1 MKAADKGALKELL
14 EILAVPVGEK
24 INLLFGK
31 KAGITVEE
39 ILELDRRQLCSV
51 LPASGILIEISDRS
65 QDENSSQFYMLE
77 REAASRIVNFVMG
90 IGLSQ
95 PNPMDEIALSA
106 LREVVSQCLG
116 AALEEL
122 GEFYGKKIEKEIKGV
137 YVEGSADSALYR
149 ISPDK
154 EKVLAVRYHMMLED
168 IMDLDV
174 YGIDRDNMSELLG
187 MDTAGRPGK
196 SIRKSKAVTVKSIQF
211 PEFKVVRDEN
221 RVNDIDESRQ
231 KLMDVSMDVSVRV
244 GQTVCKVRDILA
256 LEQGQ
261 TLLLDKQAGA
271 PADVVVNGALVGRAD
286 VMVSGDKFAARIIEI
301 ISKTD

>member
-39 ILELDRRQLCSV
+39 IQELDRRQLCSV

-137 YVEGSADSALYR
+137 YAEGSADSALYR

-154 EKVLAVRYHMMLED
+154 EKFLAVRYHMMLED